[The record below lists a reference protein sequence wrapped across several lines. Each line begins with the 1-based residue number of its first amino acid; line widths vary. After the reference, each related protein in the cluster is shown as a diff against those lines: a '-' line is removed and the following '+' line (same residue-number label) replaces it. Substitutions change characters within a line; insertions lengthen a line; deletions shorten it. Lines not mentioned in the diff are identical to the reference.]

1 MAEKLLESTDTK
13 RKHIPT
19 EIAGD
24 GKSCGSVLR
33 QVVEA
38 MKSMVENLNNH
49 IRNLEEITNILEID
63 SSSGKDQTITDSHN
77 GTLRQGRIA
86 LNTKELVTHTSDE
99 FHKHLN
105 RLTEVKSYINSF
117 EKYLKT
123 VSAQNRLKEA
133 EPSRNPRSGRISSS
147 ASQQFDNGI
156 KYFGPSMFE
165 IINGF
170 IDVTDHPHISSC
182 HGLRRANSPHFR
194 GRLSMSP
201 TLVSTSS
208 LDGDFLHQ
216 RPNFHKS
223 L

>member
-1 MAEKLLESTDTK
+1 MAAKSLQSNDTN

-19 EIAGD
+19 EIAGG
-24 GKSCGSVLR
+24 GKSCGIVLR

-105 RLTEVKSYINSF
+105 RLAEVKSYINSF

-165 IINGF
+165 IIWFYRCN
-170 IDVTDHPHISSC
+170 
-182 HGLRRANSPHFR
+182 
-194 GRLSMSP
+194 
-201 TLVSTSS
+201 
-208 LDGDFLHQ
+208 
-216 RPNFHKS
+216 
-223 L
+223 